1 MLKKKLKPYSL
12 YDTSCELD
20 NSYKHTKGLKLILSE
35 NKIEE
40 NGKSMHRK
48 DMENVD
54 TCGLSLKCK

>member
-1 MLKKKLKPYSL
+1 MLRKLKPHSL
-12 YDTSCELD
+12 YDTSCVLD

-35 NKIEE
+35 NRIEE
-40 NGKSMHRK
+40 NGKSMHCK